1 MKKHI
6 STVLLV
12 LVFLVGVSLLV
23 YPTFSDW
30 WNNRGLKRL
39 LASYDS
45 VVSEMTEQNF
55 SELFEKADAYND
67 TLRELGSAQA
77 LQEPEQIEGYW
88 ETLDITGTGIMGY
101 VTIPK
106 INEELPI
113 YHGTSEG
120 VLEIAAGH
128 LQGSSLPVGG
138 KGTHCVLSAHRGL
151 PSARLFTDLDKMEV
165 GDFFT
170 ISVLDRLYTYEVD
183 QILIVQP
190 YEMEA
195 IYIDGE
201 EDYCTLLTCTPYGVN
216 SHRMLVR
223 GKRTENIVD
232 PDDPT
237 KTISNVRVVSDAL
250 QIDPIIVAP
259 LVAVPILFI
268 LLVVLLVTT
277 RKK

>member
-12 LVFLVGVSLLV
+12 IVFLVGMSLLI
-23 YPTFSDW
+23 YPSFSDW
-30 WNNRGLKRL
+30 WNTRGLNRI
-39 LASYDS
+39 LADYDS
-45 VVSEMTEQNF
+45 IVSEMTVGDF
-55 SELFEKADAYND
+55 SELFEKADAYNNA
-67 TLRELGSAQA
+67 LRELGSAQS
-77 LQEPEQIEGYW
+77 LQEPELVEGYW
-88 ETLDITGTGIMGY
+88 DTLDITGTGIMGY

-113 YHGTSEG
+113 YHGTSDT
-120 VLEIAAGH
+120 VLQIAAGH

-165 GDFFT
+165 GDIFT
-170 ISVLDRLYTYEVD
+170 ISILDRLYTYEVD
-183 QILIVQP
+183 QILIVLP

-195 IYIDGE
+195 IYIDE
-201 EDYCTLLTCTPYGVN
+201 NEDYCTLLTCTPYGVN

-223 GKRTENIVD
+223 GKRTDNIID

-237 KTISNVRVVSDAL
+237 KKASRVRVVSDAL
-250 QIDPIIVAP
+250 QIEPVLVAP
-259 LVAVPILFI
+259 LVAVPILLV